1 LTQIPVILKTDRIQE
16 VKKMKN
22 KTLIAG
28 LLLLMI
34 LATTITAFAF
44 TGRSQIAYDE
54 SRDTWVKFRDEMF
67 ENKKA
72 FIEERVKDGTLT
84 REEGDEIL
92 DNIEFMQENCP
103 AYGSCRGMGRGFGM
117 GFRGGRC
124 GRGSW

>member
-1 LTQIPVILKTDRIQE
+1 
-16 VKKMKN
+16 MKN
-22 KTLIAG
+22 ITLIAG

-103 AYGSCRGMGRGFGM
+103 AYGSGRGMGRGFGM